1 MKRVFLFF
9 VSLLLGGFLFA
20 WVVGKTGWEDVW
32 MVIVTFSFLKLFV
45 ISALTIVMIGVGVL
59 KWKQVLK
66 GQGYSE
72 ISFYN
77 LWNPYFASFALSFF
91 APMLFFGGEILR
103 AYSLRDSRD
112 IPFTKGMASVVIDR
126 ILELG
131 VYLVIIIIGVTFFL
145 LNAGTQPFFLLWILA
160 GAMLFSG
167 LVAFLFLKEKSI
179 IKIFLLKG
187 DNNGLAAIEQEVL
200 DFFHLKNPFLLKS
213 ILLSFA
219 KSGVAILRAWVLIF
233 FLGEVIGALPLIGVV
248 GFHYVALFAPIPAA
262 LGLHDAFQIFA
273 FSSIGF
279 GGSMGAGFAL
289 IIRAAEFIVA
299 AFAIISLVRIGIG
312 MIVAMVIKRTT
323 RFIQGG

>member
-1 MKRVFLFF
+1 MKKIALFF
-9 VSLLLGGFLFA
+9 ISLLLGGFLFT

-45 ISALTIVMIGVGVL
+45 IAALTIIMIGVGVF

-72 ISFYN
+72 VSFYN

-91 APMLFFGGEILR
+91 APMLFFGGEVLR

-131 VYLVIIIIGVTFFL
+131 VYLVIIIIGVIFFL
-145 LNAGTQPFFLLWILA
+145 FNSGAPPSFLLWILA
-160 GAMLFSG
+160 GAVLFSG
-167 LVAFLFLKEKSI
+167 LFIFIFMKEKSI
-179 IKIFLLKG
+179 IKIFLPKG
-187 DNNGLAAIEQEVL
+187 DNNGLADIEQEVL
-200 DFFHLKNPFLLKS
+200 DFFHFSNPFLFKS

-219 KSGVAILRAWVLIF
+219 KSGVALLRAWVLIF
-233 FLGEVIGALPLIGVV
+233 FFGEVISILPLIGVV
-248 GFHYVALFAPIPAA
+248 GFHYAALFAPIPAA

-289 IIRAAEFIVA
+289 IIRVAEFIVA
-299 AFAIISLVRIGIG
+299 TIAIISLVRIGLG
-312 MIVAMVIKRTT
+312 MIISMIIRRAT
-323 RFIQGG
+323 RFIQG